1 MITEEVAKQQ
11 LQTLHLEGSALA
23 EEFSAEYRRQ
33 RKLYPKPAPKNALK
47 VVIVKFAGDK
57 KKEGEEEQEPT
68 PEPLPADETRF
79 EERYQSWYSRALP
92 LMKQL
97 ALDRYAEFQS
107 FYVVDPRY
115 PWHDRSAYVI
125 QDFFRGREADDPG
138 GEAARC
144 FKNQLAILRSVA
156 DRLAWASLDTD
167 DQAERGMQLAL
178 LETARDLIKVDERA
192 ACAMAGTMLD
202 TYLKKLA
209 ARRAVKFRK
218 QKPPT
223 AELVEALKQA
233 KVFDVP
239 AWSQATWL
247 AEIHGRCLKEGAGP
261 TKLQV
266 RDLVDGTQW
275 LLTHVF

>member
-1 MITEEVAKQQ
+1 MITEEVAKKQ
-11 LQTLHLEGSALA
+11 LQTLHLEGIALV
-23 EEFSAEYRRQ
+23 EEFGAEYRRQ
-33 RKLYPKPAPKNALK
+33 RKLYPKPAPKDALN
-47 VVIVKFAGDK
+47 VVIVRFAGDK
-57 KKEGEEEQEPT
+57 QKDDGKEQEPA
-68 PEPLPADETRF
+68 PEPLPVDETHF

-97 ALDRYAEFQS
+97 APDRYAEFQS

-125 QDFFRGREADDPG
+125 QDFFRGRGADDPG
-138 GEAARC
+138 GEATRC
-144 FKNQLAILRSVA
+144 FKNQLAILRSVT
-156 DRLAWASLDTD
+156 DRLAWTSLDTD

-178 LETARDLIKVDERA
+178 LEAARDLIGIDERA
-192 ACAMAGTMLD
+192 AGAMAGTMLD
-202 TYLKKLA
+202 AYLKKLA
-209 ARRAVKFRK
+209 DRRAVKFRK

-239 AWSQATWL
+239 VWSQATWL
-247 AEIHGRCLKEGAGP
+247 AEIHARCLKEGEGP